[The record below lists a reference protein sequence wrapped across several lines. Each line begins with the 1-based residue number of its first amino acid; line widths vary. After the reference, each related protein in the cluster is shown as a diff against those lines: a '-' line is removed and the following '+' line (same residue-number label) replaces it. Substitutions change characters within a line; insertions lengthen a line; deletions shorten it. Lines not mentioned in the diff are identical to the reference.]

1 MSLLT
6 RATFIPV
13 EILDMDE
20 AAHAVGSWTLMDGG
34 LLYRD
39 FVNNKPP
46 LLYVY
51 YALAQWIFGRGI
63 ISVHFLTALIVI
75 PPTALAVAAFFD
87 YDKKGIYGGF
97 LYLIISAAFLAHDM
111 HSTNAE
117 ILMVL
122 PGAWAIVLARKGRMF
137 AAGLL
142 FGAGFLFK
150 YQIALG
156 IFAVSYVYFRRLN
169 WKLLLL
175 LAGFLVLPSATIL
188 YFWQIGGL
196 NDLLYWLFRNNLLYS
211 ANPISFHEAIGRAA
225 SNLLPFLIATA
236 PLWWVALRKGEFRN
250 PQEDDSRRLCV
261 ALLIVSIPPL
271 FVGFRFYPHYF
282 IQLYFPLVLLVAS
295 SPNFVE
301 RASLPAAGTEAR
313 ATNQRLTYKRLLI
326 YSICLLLLFTGVNAY
341 LYFGDSHVY
350 RERDPVY
357 RNVAERLQ
365 LDPNYS
371 NATLFVWGYAPAFYY
386 YAELKPASRF
396 VVMGQARLTG
406 YVSGNLGSV
415 NENSRQGV
423 PLHWDWLMSDLEKN
437 KATYILD
444 TSPAAIYRW
453 DHYPLEKFPRL
464 KTYVDKN
471 YQRLDEIESVMIYV
485 RRAG

>member
-1 MSLLT
+1 VSLLT

-46 LLYVY
+46 MLYVY

-63 ISVHFLTALIVI
+63 ISVHFFTALIVI
-75 PPTALAVAAFFD
+75 PLTALAVAAFFD

-97 LYLIISAAFLAHDM
+97 LYLITSAAFLAHDM

-122 PGAWAIVLARKGRMF
+122 PGAWAIVFARKRRLF
-137 AAGLL
+137 LSGLL

-156 IFAVSYVYFRRLN
+156 ILAIAFVYFRRLN
-169 WKLLLL
+169 WKLFLLF
-175 LAGFLVLPSATIL
+175 AGFLVLPAATIL
-188 YFWQIGGL
+188 YFWSAGGL
-196 NDLLYWLFRNNLLYS
+196 NDLLYWLVRNNLLYS

-225 SNLLPFLIATA
+225 SYLLPFLIVTA
-236 PLWWVALRKGEFRN
+236 PLWWVALKNREG
-250 PQEDDSRRLCV
+250 DDSKRLCI

-282 IQLYFPLVLLVAS
+282 IQLYFPLVLL
-295 SPNFVE
+295 
-301 RASLPAAGTEAR
+301 AAFA
-313 ATNQRLTYKRLLI
+313 ANKRLLI
-326 YSICLLLLFTGVNAY
+326 YSICLLILFTGVNAY
-341 LYFGDSHVY
+341 LYFGDNHVY

-357 RNVAERLQ
+357 HNVAERLK
-365 LDPNYS
+365 LEPNYT

-386 YAELKPASRF
+386 DSELKPASRF

-415 NENSRQGV
+415 NQNSGQGV
-423 PLHWDWLMSDLEKN
+423 PLHWEWLISDLEKN

-453 DHYPLEKFPRL
+453 DHFPLEEFPRL
-464 KTYVDKN
+464 KDYVDKN
-471 YQRLDEIESVMIYV
+471 YQRLDEIDSVVIYK